1 MEAQMIDK
9 KRISDESKGTD
20 YVKNIMENQSSS
32 NKTNMTVQYDIEQ
45 DIEEEF
51 FNNRLKGR

>member
-1 MEAQMIDK
+1 MIDK

-20 YVKNIMENQSSS
+20 YVKNIMENQSSG

-45 DIEEEF
+45 DIEDEF

>member
-20 YVKNIMENQSSS
+20 YVKNIMENQSSG